1 MRKFWIARDKNGELW
16 GYSDKPIREENEEI
30 FIRPRSEHSLFSI
43 NDGFDLFSEITWEN
57 SPVEFIENKEEQ
69 Q

>member
-1 MRKFWIARDKNGELW
+1 MKTKEILDLDCRF
-16 GYSDKPIREENEEI
+16 EENEEI

-57 SPVEFIENKEEQ
+57 SPVEFIENKEE
-69 Q
+69 